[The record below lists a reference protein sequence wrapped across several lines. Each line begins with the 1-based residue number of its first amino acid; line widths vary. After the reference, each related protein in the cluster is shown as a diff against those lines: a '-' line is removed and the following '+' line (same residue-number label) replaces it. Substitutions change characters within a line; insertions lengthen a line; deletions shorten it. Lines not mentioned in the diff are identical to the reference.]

1 MNTMLFQPLSPDEIT
16 KRGEEI
22 YINELKD
29 KLEKNRLGNYVVI
42 EVKTKKHFVNKD
54 LVAALE
60 AAKKK
65 FPQDLF
71 FIVQIG
77 KLRTTL
83 LKNQYQQYD
92 WLF

>member
-1 MNTMLFQPLSPDEIT
+1 MNTASSQPLSPDEIT

-29 KLEKNRLGNYVVI
+29 ELEKNKLGNYVVI

-60 AAKKK
+60 TAKKE

>member
-1 MNTMLFQPLSPDEIT
+1 MNAASFHPLSPDEIT
-16 KRGEEI
+16 KRGEKI

-29 KLEKNRLGNYVVI
+29 KLEKNRLGNYAVI

-60 AAKKK
+60 TARKE
-65 FPQDLF
+65 FPRELF

-77 KLRTTL
+77 KLQTTL
-83 LKNQYQQYD
+83 SKNQSQRYD